1 MDTFLWP
8 IKVVVAWI
16 MYGIHQFLLLIG
28 MGSGSGW
35 AWVFSIVGLVIVIR
49 ILILPLFAKQLRSSR
64 AMQLVQPQ
72 VKAIQ
77 KKYEGKKDTVSR
89 QRMAEEIQAVYR
101 EAGTSPFASCLPA
114 LVQIPIFFSLFRVL
128 NSLGA
133 IASGTY
139 TLRGN
144 PKDAIGPITAR
155 VAEEIQNSAIFGA
168 PLWATLR
175 DAALTDSPWATRVVG
190 GVLVLLM
197 AASQYLSMK
206 FLMSFNMAPQEDTGA
221 PNPMMQTQKL
231 MMYLFPGMMLISGVM
246 FPIGTVVYW
255 FGSNVWAVGQQIYM
269 VRNQPVPNSPAWEAK
284 KERERKKRIR
294 KGLPPE
300 PPQEVEEI
308 LEEMPRGQRV
318 QPSRRKGKKG
328 PRTAE
333 EIARANQERRQQLIK
348 EAQARKEAQEMR
360 EKEARRRR
368 RAARLRPIA
377 ADGQSSAASADED
390 DTADA
395 DPAPSKS
402 TPSQKPQG
410 NADEAERRR
419 AAKRARRKKRG
430 KKQRK

>member
-16 MYGIHQFLLLIG
+16 MYGIHRVLLFLG
-28 MGSGSGW
+28 MSEGSGW

-72 VKAIQ
+72 VRAVQ

-128 NSLGA
+128 NSLAALAEG
-133 IASGTY
+133 SY

-144 PKDAIGPITAR
+144 PKDSIGPITAR

-175 DAALTDSPWATRVVG
+175 DAALTDSPWATRIVG
-190 GVLVLLM
+190 GVLVILM

-231 MMYLFPGMMLISGVM
+231 MMYLFPAMMLISGVM

-284 KERERKKRIR
+284 KERDRKKRIR

-333 EIARANQERRQQLIK
+333 EIAAANLKRRQELIE
-348 EAQARKEAQEMR
+348 EAKARKEAQIEA

-368 RAARLRPIA
+368 RAKALGRAGDSATDSTSRAGDDDASDDDAPA
-377 ADGQSSAASADED
+377 GASSRGSSAAV
-390 DTADA
+390 
-395 DPAPSKS
+395 
-402 TPSQKPQG
+402 
-410 NADEAERRR
+410 DEAEQRR
-419 AAKRARRKKRG
+419 AAKRARRKKGG
-430 KKQRK
+430 KKRK